1 MARNPSYLSAASE
14 RYLVDILSYLYE
26 NGDTNI
32 TRLTTIVAN
41 NMTLSR
47 ALDRFEELGL
57 VSMHKEPNNR
67 YILKIYSL
75 TPKGKE
81 IAELAYQFRK
91 RMLELRIG
99 TE

>member
-14 RYLVDILSYLYE
+14 RYLVDILSYLHE

-32 TRLTTIVAN
+32 TRLTAIVAN

-57 VSMHKEPNNR
+57 VSMHKEPNDR

-81 IAELAYQFRK
+81 IAELA
-91 RMLELRIG
+91 
-99 TE
+99 